1 VFKRLLFCLLLL
13 TSLVACGGNGAGQV
27 PAPVEKTVDGV
38 TLKLI
43 SESPLSQ
50 NTDQTWVINVTQN
63 GQPVDNADVYLDIDM
78 PSMPMGQ
85 NKPLAK
91 GEGNG
96 NYRAQGIYTMGGAW
110 AVSVFAEFDG
120 KEYQASFDFN
130 VPE

>member
-1 VFKRLLFCLLLL
+1 MLKRLLICLLLL
-13 TSLVACGGNGAGQV
+13 TSLVACGGNDGAQV

-38 TLKLI
+38 TLKLTA
-43 SESPLSQ
+43 ESPLSQ
-50 NTDQTWVINVTQN
+50 NTDQTWVINVSQN

-110 AVSVFAEFDG
+110 SVSVFAEFAG
-120 KEYQASFDFN
+120 KEYQATFDVN

>member
-1 VFKRLLFCLLLL
+1 MLKRFLMCLLLL
-13 TSLVACGGNGAGQV
+13 TSFVACGGNDATKV

-38 TLKLI
+38 TLKLTA
-43 SESPLSQ
+43 ESPLTP
-50 NTDQTWVINVTQN
+50 NTDQTWVINVSQN

-96 NYRAQGIYTMGGAW
+96 NYRAQGIYTMSGAW
-110 AVSVFAEFDG
+110 SVSVFAEFDG
-120 KEYQASFDFN
+120 KEYQANFDVN

>member
-1 VFKRLLFCLLLL
+1 MLKRLLICLLVL
-13 TSLVACGGNGAGQV
+13 TSLVACGGNDGAQV

-38 TLKLI
+38 TLKLT

-50 NTDQTWVINVTQN
+50 NTDQTWVINVSQN

-96 NYRAQGIYTMGGAW
+96 NYRAQGIYTMSGAW
-110 AVSVFAEFDG
+110 SVSVFAEFAG
-120 KEYQASFDFN
+120 KEYQANFDFN